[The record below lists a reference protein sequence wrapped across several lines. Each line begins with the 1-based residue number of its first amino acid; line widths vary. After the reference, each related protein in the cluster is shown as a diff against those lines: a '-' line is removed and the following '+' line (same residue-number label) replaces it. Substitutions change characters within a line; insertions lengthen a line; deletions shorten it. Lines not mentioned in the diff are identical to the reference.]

1 MNFDLLL
8 ISGVSVSTLI
18 FFLLFMLKKQLWLA
32 VSDKNTE
39 TCSDIKLNVSKENK
53 LENKLESPKTLFLR
67 MKTFL
72 IKPRFNF
79 FRNLKV
85 SNPLPD
91 FGLLLR
97 PLFVRVR
104 QILKNKQKTVENKA
118 EISLHK
124 LAKSLWDKGK
134 YSEAE
139 QIILEVLNVRRLVG
153 IDKK

>member
-79 FRNLKV
+79 FRNLK
-85 SNPLPD
+85 
-91 FGLLLR
+91 F
-97 PLFVRVR
+97 
-104 QILKNKQKTVENKA
+104 
-118 EISLHK
+118 
-124 LAKSLWDKGK
+124 
-134 YSEAE
+134 
-139 QIILEVLNVRRLVG
+139 
-153 IDKK
+153 